1 MNDDVKQPWLSH
13 EQKNFITGLVFSVG
27 GMFAGYVFGQC
38 FISEYILLP
47 IGFAGW
53 VVLTSI
59 FVSTGLFGGFYLSK
73 LMWCTCG
80 I

>member
-13 EQKNFITGLVFSVG
+13 EQKNLITSLVFSVG

-47 IGFAGW
+47 IGFTGW
-53 VVLTSI
+53 VVLTSV
-59 FVSTGLFGGFYLSK
+59 FVFIGISGGFYLSK
-73 LMWCTCG
+73 LTWCTCG